1 MAEEGTKHPKKSAR
15 QRIANKT
22 RQIIHVLY
30 NSGNI
35 NKAGLAYLRQSKS
48 MTSPK
53 AMMVLPDFM
62 RFMDA
67 DMISQSGELTRAEVA
82 VFTAVRLYAFHQQS
96 KDVSVYGPVNTN
108 TNDSEEPLG
117 KQIFTVLRELRKNL
131 KTRQALD
138 GRVQQILGATNIAS
152 VNNSLN
158 QLIRIIK
165 SADLSIPIDYGLLA
179 RDLFDFQMSYEQ
191 ANRVRLRWGQ
201 QYFKNIV
208 DDQTDNNEGEK

>member
-1 MAEEGTKHPKKSAR
+1 MAEEGTKQPKKSAR

-22 RQIIHVLY
+22 RQIIHVFY
-30 NSGNI
+30 NSGNV

-48 MTSPK
+48 LNSPK
-53 AMMVLPDFM
+53 AMMVLPDIM
-62 RFMDA
+62 RFMDT
-67 DMISQSGELTRAEVA
+67 DMISRSGEPTRAEVA
-82 VFTAVRLYAFHQQS
+82 IFTAVRLYAFHQQS
-96 KDVSVYGPVNTN
+96 KEVSVYGPVNS
-108 TNDSEEPLG
+108 NDSEEPLG
-117 KQIFTVLRELRKNL
+117 KQIFTVLRELRKNQ
-131 KTRQALD
+131 KTRPALD